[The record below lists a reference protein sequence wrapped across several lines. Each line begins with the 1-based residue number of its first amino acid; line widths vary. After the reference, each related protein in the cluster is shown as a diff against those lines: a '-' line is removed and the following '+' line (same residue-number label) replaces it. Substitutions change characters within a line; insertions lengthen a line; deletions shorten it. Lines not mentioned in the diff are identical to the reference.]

1 MKFKL
6 LALRINSDFP
16 FTKNL
21 KPDLLYKFS
30 DDIVFENDKQQQLEK
45 VEGYREI
52 TKITDQ
58 QSYPQDLYA
67 IKGFNDRKIDVNI
80 SAVLGRNGSGKS
92 TLLELLYLTIFCLA
106 EQKDLLHRRSF
117 LEKQISQ
124 YPDITYW
131 SSLRVNT
138 EKLLETVNIELYYQL
153 NDEYLVLTKAK
164 KAFLQYVLK
173 EGKWVPRGFEFK
185 KFFYSICINYSQY
198 GLNSMG
204 SFDWLT
210 PLFSKNDGYR
220 TPIVLNPYREEG
232 NINVN
237 TELHLAQTRILTNL
251 SSEDFNSSFL
261 IDDKAIKDIIFKIRP
276 ARLGAV
282 EESNI
287 VEVARATFEE
297 NKVDLISFFS
307 ILMIAFGGSSDKLS
321 RLAKTILELRER
333 ISSVNKFNSHGLFR
347 VDEEKPDLDS
357 LYGFLATYIMTK
369 VLKIS
374 NKYAEFMAFTTPYF
388 DNKGKFMFNVISDPK
403 GLSQQILNSQ
413 NHVTLKLKQAINA
426 HNFGLLDEL
435 DWATIQDDEYPEYSA
450 YTATL
455 TFDKI
460 KSLARNSFS
469 AAGYKGK
476 ILAQF
481 VPVAF
486 FNPTIHVTSGDQE
499 HGFSQLSSGEQQMVH
514 SIHSILYHLINIDS
528 IREGKYSY
536 EVVNLILDEIELY
549 YHPSYQRDFLRRLL
563 ENIEKINLKKISG
576 LNIVFSTHSPFILS
590 DIPHTNVLR
599 LQRGEPFRTE
609 IESQT
614 FGANIHDMLADSFF
628 LDEKLIG
635 SYAEKIVGRCISHL
649 EQMRLYKLI
658 ESMRSKKDKT
668 ASELDMI
675 TILEKQINGLEYR
688 IPFESFQQALQEE
701 LQSGKL
707 SKTIRL
713 VGEPVVRFKLM
724 EMYDE
729 LIRRE
734 ESEKD
739 RAKRYIQELMR
750 KNNIDL
756 NEL

>member
-1 MKFKL
+1 MITGRGIYKQYG
-6 LALRINSDFP
+6 
-16 FTKNL
+16 TVEVL
-21 KPDLLYKFS
+21 KGV
-30 DDIVFENDKQQQLEK
+30 DIDIQ
-45 VEGYREI
+45 
-52 TKITDQ
+52 
-58 QSYPQDLYA
+58 
-67 IKGFNDRKIDVNI
+67 KGEVVSIVGP
-80 SAVLGRNGSGKS
+80 SGSGKS

-106 EQKDLLHRRSF
+106 EQKELLRRRIF
-117 LEKQISQ
+117 LDKQISQ

-131 SSLRVNT
+131 SSLRDNT
-138 EKLLETVNIELYYQL
+138 NRLLETVDVELYYEL
-153 NDEYLVLTKAK
+153 NDESLVLKK
-164 KAFLQYVLK
+164 SHKAFLQYVLK
-173 EGKWVPRGFEFK
+173 DGKWIPRKFEFK
-185 KFFYSICINYSQY
+185 KFFYSVCINYSQY

-261 IDDKAIKDIIFKIRP
+261 IDDKSIKDIIFKIRP
-276 ARLGAV
+276 ARLGVV

-297 NKVDLISFFS
+297 NDVDLVSFFS
-307 ILMIAFGGSSDKLS
+307 ILMIAFGISFGDN
-321 RLAKTILELRER
+321 RLAATILELRER
-333 ISSVNKFNSHGLFR
+333 IRSVDNFNSQGLYR
-347 VDEEKPDLDS
+347 AKELKPDLDL
-357 LYGFLATYIMTK
+357 LYGFLATYIITK
-369 VLKIS
+369 VVKIT

-388 DNKGKFMFNVISDPK
+388 DDKGKFMFNVISDPK

-426 HNFGLLDEL
+426 HNFGILDDL
-435 DWATIQDDEYPEYSA
+435 NWGSIQDDEYPEYFA

-460 KSLARNSFS
+460 KSLARSSFDAS
-469 AAGYKGK
+469 GYKRK
-476 ILAQF
+476 TLAQF

-486 FNPTIHVTSGDQE
+486 FNPTIQVTSGDQE
-499 HGFSQLSSGEQQMVH
+499 YVFSQLSSGEQQMVH

-536 EVVNLILDEIELY
+536 KVVNLILDEIELY

-563 ENIEKINLKKISG
+563 ENIEKINLKNISG

-599 LQRGEPFRTE
+599 LHRGEPYRTE

-635 SYAEKIVGRCISHL
+635 SYAEKIIGKCISHL
-649 EQMRLYKLI
+649 EKMRLYKLI
-658 ESMRSKKDKT
+658 EDLRSKKDKT
-668 ASELDMI
+668 APESDTI
-675 TILEKQINGLEYR
+675 TILEQQINDLEYR
-688 IPFESFQQALQEE
+688 VSFESFQQALQEE

-729 LIRRE
+729 LIRPE
-734 ESEKD
+734 ESEKE
-739 RAKRYIQELMR
+739 RAKRHIQELMR